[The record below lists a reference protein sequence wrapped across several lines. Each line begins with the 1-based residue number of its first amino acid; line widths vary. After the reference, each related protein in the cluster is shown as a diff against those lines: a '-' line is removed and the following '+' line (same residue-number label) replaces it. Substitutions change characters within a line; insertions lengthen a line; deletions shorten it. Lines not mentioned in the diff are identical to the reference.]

1 MVAGRHILSICKLRS
16 LHYVP
21 SFFVWF
27 GYDTISKRISSSL
40 DNPAYSVCP
49 FWWTHII
56 NHATIDRC
64 VKGGLITVTSG
75 LAAAGRKWVANQ
87 FFKVANC
94 IEGKPKLKGPS
105 LCEPVQMHYFF
116 LMIHHPL
123 QALMEIAIP
132 GNILIVWQTAATSSV
147 VKDSA
152 CVCVC
157 MLRREERPANMINLL
172 DSL

>member
-1 MVAGRHILSICKLRS
+1 MLYIVSFKPPMVAGRHILSICKLRS

-49 FWWTHII
+49 FGWTHII

-94 IEGKPKLKGPS
+94 IEGKPKLTGPS
-105 LCEPVQMHYFF
+105 LCEPVQIHYFF
-116 LMIHHPL
+116 NDPSSP
-123 QALMEIAIP
+123 AISY
-132 GNILIVWQTAATSSV
+132 GKCDTWQYFNCMA
-147 VKDSA
+147 DCHNLECM
-152 CVCVC
+152 CVYV
-157 MLRREERPANMINLL
+157 N
-172 DSL
+172 